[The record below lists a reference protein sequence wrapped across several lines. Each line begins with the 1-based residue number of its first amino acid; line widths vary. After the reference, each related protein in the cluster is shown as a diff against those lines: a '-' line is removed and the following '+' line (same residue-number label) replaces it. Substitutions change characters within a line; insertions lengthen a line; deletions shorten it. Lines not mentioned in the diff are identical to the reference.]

1 MRIFLSLFALSFSL
15 LLGAQSGLNVI
26 VDLTY
31 PRPRIT
37 NMLVDNDTI
46 VVYGLGRA
54 NNSELTQGVVFA
66 KIDTTGQT
74 IVANIVLDS
83 LGDKLAT
90 DTDWGKI
97 IKTSDGGYAATAA
110 TVFRK
115 SAFLIKLSHNLQVEF
130 IKEYPDTVNL
140 SNFDYN
146 LIEVTG
152 GYLLFGS
159 IQALDYYHDGF
170 VKYVD
175 QNGTLIW
182 ELNFANTLYDNR
194 VLDIGKI
201 NDSNFVCVTVEGI
214 TPFSFFEVEHSRS
227 GIYSFNLQGEITNTW
242 QSEIDPEIGYLRK
255 VIPLEDGA
263 FITYGLAP
271 KNLVNVTWYVQPTLA
286 RFDEFYSINW
296 IHPFGNIR
304 SFSALHT
311 LWDFTQTIDGHFVGS
326 GKISVKTGDEPSRGN
341 GWLYKFSAEGDSIWG
356 RNFPTPFPDVFP
368 YTGTLYGVGALSSG
382 CIIAGGTATDTQ
394 YNYCWIVKMTNDG
407 CMDTLF
413 CQITATT
420 DLPHETQD
428 FNILAYPNPAHDFL
442 NLAYPEIP
450 QPARLRLFD
459 LHGRMVHQQ
468 ALPPFS
474 EQMVIDTRLFSP
486 GIYFIEIQR
495 ATNAVERMKIVI
507 TH

>member
-1 MRIFLSLFALSFSL
+1 
-15 LLGAQSGLNVI
+15 
-26 VDLTY
+26 
-31 PRPRIT
+31 
-37 NMLVDNDTI
+37 MLVDDDENI
-46 VVYGLGRA
+46 VVYGLGFNDTIEWRQGLLVA
-54 NNSELTQGVVFA
+54 KLDTNGILLNSNLILDASDDELSIG
-66 KIDTTGQT
+66 
-74 IVANIVLDS
+74 L
-83 LGDKLAT
+83 
-90 DTDWGKI
+90 DWGKI

-110 TVFRK
+110 PLISN
-115 SAFLIKLSHNLQVEF
+115 SALLIKMDHNLQVEF
-130 IKEYPDTVNL
+130 IKEYPDTINR

-146 LIEVTG
+146 LIEVNG

-159 IQALDYYHDGF
+159 IQKLDYYVDGF

-175 QNGTLIW
+175 QNGTLTW

-194 VLDIGKI
+194 VLDIGII
-201 NDSNFVCVTVEGI
+201 NDSTFVCVTVEGI

-255 VIPLEDGA
+255 VIPLEDGT

-271 KNLVNVTWYVQPTLA
+271 KGLVGTTRTVKSTLA
-286 RFDEFYSINW
+286 KFDHAFSMNWLHEFGTI
-296 IHPFGNIR
+296 IH
-304 SFSALHT
+304 SFT
-311 LWDFTQTIDGHFVGS
+311 YNRMYDFCETIDGHFVGA
-326 GKISVKTGDEPSRGN
+326 GNKAVKIGDEPTKGH
-341 GWLYKFSAEGDSIWG
+341 GWMYKFSTQGDSIWG
-356 RNFPTPFPDVFP
+356 RHFPTPFPDFYP
-368 YTGTLYGVGALSSG
+368 YGGTLYGVDVLSSG
-382 CIIAGGTATDTQ
+382 SIVAGGTANDTQ

-413 CQITATT
+413 CQITSIT
-420 DLPHETQD
+420 DMPHETHD
-428 FNILAYPNPAHDFL
+428 FSILAYPNPAHDFL
-442 NLAYPEIP
+442 NLSFSEIA

-468 ALPPFS
+468 VLPPFS

-495 ATNAVERMKIVI
+495 VANAVERVKIVI